1 MLDTGSFK
9 FVTRFK
15 LHSSYNNDERCYPLC
30 LRVVKEILVEQI
42 RVAEFD
48 RVVVFVCMFIIDS
61 L

>member
-1 MLDTGSFK
+1 MFDTGSIK
-9 FVTRFK
+9 SVIRFK
-15 LHSSYNNDERCYPLC
+15 LYSSHNNDERSYPLC

-48 RVVVFVCMFIIDS
+48 CVVVFVCMFIIDS